1 MTNWIWVVVFDLV
14 GLLVVLAVM
23 IAKIGA
29 LLRRL
34 EAVEAGH
41 VHGNVNNPARDYTE
55 ADLLECESG
64 ARTIARSCRCLGILH
79 GARRVVDLSM
89 LPPRD
94 PHFARPV
101 CR

>member
-1 MTNWIWVVVFDLV
+1 MTGAILLGV
-14 GLLVVLAVM
+14 GLLVWFVCVFWAFRVFRQFR
-23 IAKIGA
+23 
-29 LLRRL
+29 RRL

-41 VHGNVNNPARDYTE
+41 VHGNVNDPARDYTE
-55 ADLLECESG
+55 AELLECESG

-101 CR
+101 RR